1 MIGSSESRARSG
13 DLSRREGRKATGAA
27 AFRPGRPCGG
37 AERGCRYIIPSVF
50 GSQID
55 IAGQ

>member
-1 MIGSSESRARSG
+1 MTLTPTSRKHFGRAR
-13 DLSRREGRKATGAA
+13 R
-27 AFRPGRPCGG
+27 
-37 AERGCRYIIPSVF
+37 RYIMPSVF